1 MAITINGGSA
11 VFTYDGTATTT
22 FGVQSWSVDGGQVEQ
37 IDTTGSLSTQ
47 RTFIPGF
54 KGPQEITIEAHI
66 DDSSATLDTKLTTAA
81 IAAWETGRN
90 NCTARNLAIKIA
102 DCGAAGESNPG
113 GVVDL
118 FSLDV
123 HFIGASYS
131 AELDGVIAV
140 TLTFRVA

>member
-11 VFTYDGTATTT
+11 VFTYNTAGDTTT

-54 KGPQEITIEAHI
+54 KGPQEITVEAHI
-66 DDSSATLDTKLTTAA
+66 DDTTTTTDTKLTTAA
-81 IAAWETGRN
+81 IAAWETGRD
-90 NCTARNLAIKIA
+90 NCASRNLKLKVDDCNA
-102 DCGAAGESNPG
+102 DPA

>member
-11 VFTYDGTATTT
+11 VFTYNTNADTTT

-37 IDTTGSLSTQ
+37 IDTTGSLSSQ

-54 KGPQEITIEAHI
+54 KGAQEITIEAHI
-66 DDSSATLDTKLTTAA
+66 DDTTGTLDIKLTTAA
-81 IAAWETGRN
+81 IAAWELGRD
-90 NCTARNLAIKIA
+90 NCASRNLKLKVD
-102 DCGAAGESNPG
+102 DCNAATPG
-113 GVVDL
+113 IVNL

>member
-11 VFTYDGTATTT
+11 VFNYNGTDTTT

-37 IDTTGSLSTQ
+37 IDTTGSLSSQ

-54 KGPQEITIEAHI
+54 KGPQEITIEAHLGDTNAI
-66 DDSSATLDTKLTTAA
+66 SATVLSTAS
-81 IAAWETGRN
+81 IAAWETGRD
-90 NCTARNLAIKIA
+90 NCTARALVLNVE
-102 DCGAAGESNPG
+102 DCQNDTPSQS
-113 GVVDL
+113 L
-118 FSLDV
+118 FSLSV